1 VVLTSV
7 YVPANA
13 LRISCSVHRFSTPLT
28 ASGDAIANDAHGAY
42 CRNGVAG
49 TDRVVRFLDL
59 TFRRHPVLV
68 PLPRIFQEL
77 RLPER
82 PALRGVV

>member
-28 ASGDAIANDAHGAY
+28 ASGDAIANDAHAISAVG
-42 CRNGVAG
+42 
-49 TDRVVRFLDL
+49 
-59 TFRRHPVLV
+59 TFRKYIFGCVPRRHKQFEVGD
-68 PLPRIFQEL
+68 IICGL
-77 RLPER
+77 RR
-82 PALRGVV
+82 